1 MTFNYTRI
9 DKEFLRVLGTIDHV
23 THLRLFSNEFWPCT
37 NLGQGEMRIDFFTCF
52 FLDATTQVH
61 ISIRGRVRPSVRPS
75 VPSYYLSWKTK
86 VFKGEKS
93 SIVQNI
99 NDTVSDGEVLVL
111 LSRTEWA
118 LIMTFF

>member
-1 MTFNYTRI
+1 MPGVYF
-9 DKEFLRVLGTIDHV
+9 FIDHPISM
-23 THLRLFSNEFWPCT
+23 HFSSCALF
-37 NLGQGEMRIDFFTCF
+37 
-52 FLDATTQVH
+52 
-61 ISIRGRVRPSVRPS
+61 SIRGRVRPSVRPS
-75 VPSYYLSWKTK
+75 VPCYYLSWKTK